1 MRSLT
6 VIVLLLVAGALA
18 GAQVTVTG
26 TSPAN
31 NATSVGTNTTISIT
45 FSAAIDTTVG
55 FDNEN
60 NVLTNVTNVNGIVWS
75 ADRRTVNVSAV
86 LSPSTVYFVLVF
98 SVIPA
103 GGGYLQTPYVFYFT
117 TASSFPSNLYTVS
130 GSISPGTTGVS
141 AANALVILDSAP
153 FSGGNPMPSTGAVCD
168 GAGNFTI
175 PYVPAGKWYPI
186 AAKDADKN
194 GGIDPTM
201 GDPIAYGDSV
211 TVISTNVSG
220 VTLVFKTFVA
230 PRYMDVRD
238 PILSYASS
246 HLPSNREL
254 RGVFGWDLDSL
265 ARCDDW
271 NFVYTV
277 AGSPTK
283 MAIRGDMFGVYED
296 QVQGWMSPYSWRPIT
311 NLLSAAL
318 PDSVIAR
325 AERLGGSTFRK
336 TKPADPLAELQ
347 IYIRGGDMRNTEFQ
361 WLITDTSKNYWGASY
376 QWVKRITQDSSAF
389 MFGKQFL
396 ADFTTGQILQVTGV
410 EEQEAPVIPGRFALE
425 QNYPNP
431 FNPTTVLSY
440 QLAAAGH
447 VTLAVYDLLGRQVA
461 LLVNGEVAAGVH
473 RAEFNAAGL
482 PSGIYI
488 ARMQAGGISESRK
501 MILMR

>member
-1 MRSLT
+1 M
-6 VIVLLLVAGALA
+6 LLAAVALA
-18 GAQVTVTG
+18 GAQVTVSG

-31 NATSVGTNTTISIT
+31 NATNVGINTTISIS
-45 FSAAIDTTVG
+45 FSAAIDTTLG
-55 FDNEN
+55 FDNKD
-60 NVLTNVTNVNGIVWS
+60 NVFTNVSNVNGIVWS
-75 ADRRTVNVSAV
+75 SDRRTVYVSAV
-86 LSPSTVYFVLVF
+86 LEPSTVYFVLVM

-103 GGGYLQTPYVFYFT
+103 GGGYLQTPYAFYFT
-117 TASSFPSNLYTVS
+117 TASSFPSNAYAVS
-130 GSISPGTTGVS
+130 GSVTPGTTGVS
-141 AANALVILDSAP
+141 GANALVILNPVP
-153 FSGGNPMPSTGAVCD
+153 FGGGDPMPSAGAVCD

-175 PYVPAGKWYPI
+175 PYVPAGKWYPL
-186 AAKDADKN
+186 AAKDADMN
-194 GGIDPTM
+194 GEIDPSL

-211 TVISTNVSG
+211 TVISSNVSG
-220 VTLVFKTFVA
+220 LTLVFKNFVA

-238 PILSYASS
+238 PILAYASS

-254 RGVFGWDLDSL
+254 RGVFAWDLDTL
-265 ARCDDW
+265 ARSDDW
-271 NFVYTV
+271 QFVYTV
-277 AGSPTK
+277 AGSSTQ
-283 MAIRGDMFGVYED
+283 MAIRGDMFGVIED

-325 AERLGGSTFRK
+325 ADRLGGSTFRK
-336 TKPADPLAELQ
+336 SPPPDPQAEFQVYL
-347 IYIRGGDMRNTEFQ
+347 RGGDMRNTEFQ

-389 MFGKQFL
+389 LFGKQFL

-410 EEQEAPVIPGRFALE
+410 EEQEVMSLPGRFVLE

-440 QLAAAGH
+440 QLATAGH

-461 LLVNGEVAAGVH
+461 LLVNGEVVAGVH
-473 RAEFNAAGL
+473 RTEFNAADL
-482 PSGIYI
+482 PSGVYI

-501 MILMR
+501 MVLMR

>member
-1 MRSLT
+1 MRSIT
-6 VIVLLLVAGALA
+6 VVVLLLVAGALA

-45 FSAAIDTTVG
+45 FSAAIDTTLG

-60 NVLTNVTNVNGIVWS
+60 NVLTNVTNVNGIAWS
-75 ADRRTVNVSAV
+75 SDRRTVNVNAV
-86 LSPSTVYFVLVF
+86 LSPSTVYFVLVM
-98 SVIPA
+98 SVTPA

-117 TASSFPSNLYTVS
+117 TAAAFPSNLYTVS
-130 GSISPGTTGVS
+130 GSISPGTTGIS

-168 GAGNFTI
+168 GAGNFSI

-186 AAKDADKN
+186 AAKDADRN
-194 GGIDPTM
+194 GGIDPTK

-211 TVISTNVSG
+211 TVISSNVSG

-238 PILSYASS
+238 PILSYASG
-246 HLPSNREL
+246 HLPSNKEL
-254 RGVFGWDLDSL
+254 RGVFGWGLDSL

-271 NFVYTV
+271 QFLYTV
-277 AGSPTK
+277 AGSSTK
-283 MAIRGDMFGVYED
+283 MMIRGDMFGVYED
-296 QVQGWMSPYSWRPIT
+296 QLQGWMTPYDMRPIT

-347 IYIRGGDMRNTEFQ
+347 VYIRGGDLRNTEFD

-376 QWVKRITQDSSAF
+376 QWVKRITQDSSSF
-389 MFGKQFL
+389 MFAKHFL

-410 EEQEAPVIPGRFALE
+410 EEQQAPVLPGRFALE

-440 QLAAAGH
+440 QLPTAGH

-461 LLVNGEVAAGVH
+461 MLVNGEIAAGAH

-488 ARMQAGGISESRK
+488 ARMQAAGYSESRK
-501 MILMR
+501 MVLMR